1 MRCLKVCNKRKL
13 YDEWVGLVQD
23 LLYGTEMG
31 WGLKRL
37 LSAVNVIVPA
47 FIRPHPI
54 PRFWKLFL
62 RLSYTI
68 TPKSLLH
75 AEHISRYFAKHFAFV
90 AQKFMKIWLILSR
103 CSEASRSIKGLLMEK
118 WIIKHFCLALL
129 AAFELIEL
137 QPSCELRCSIHY
149 RNTYTLLSI
158 RYCGQGASSHPQSH
172 KVSLQSLGNYGG
184 FSPLNIFIR

>member
-75 AEHISRYFAKHFAFV
+75 AEQYFTLLCEALRFRGAEIYENLINLIKMLWGKSLNQRVADGKMNYQAF
-90 AQKFMKIWLILSR
+90 LP
-103 CSEASRSIKGLLMEK
+103 
-118 WIIKHFCLALL
+118 CLAGCLWANWVTAKL
-129 AAFELIEL
+129 WAEMFYSLSKYIHFIVH
-137 QPSCELRCSIHY
+137 SILWA
-149 RNTYTLLSI
+149 R
-158 RYCGQGASSHPQSH
+158 GKG
-172 KVSLQSLGNYGG
+172 KVAIPKVTKSAYNRWAIMGV
-184 FSPLNIFIR
+184 FRP

>member
-1 MRCLKVCNKRKL
+1 MKGLGWYRTCFMELK
-13 YDEWVGLVQD
+13 WVGDWKDFLA
-23 LLYGTEMG
+23 LSTWLYP
-31 WGLKRL
+31 
-37 LSAVNVIVPA
+37 LSLD
-47 FIRPHPI
+47 PI

-118 WIIKHFCLALL
+118 WIIKHFCPALL

>member
-90 AQKFMKIWLILSR
+90 AQKFMKI
-103 CSEASRSIKGLLMEK
+103 
-118 WIIKHFCLALL
+118 
-129 AAFELIEL
+129 
-137 QPSCELRCSIHY
+137 
-149 RNTYTLLSI
+149 
-158 RYCGQGASSHPQSH
+158 
-172 KVSLQSLGNYGG
+172 
-184 FSPLNIFIR
+184 